1 MICGFDRK
9 TCIEYFAPDRKQ
21 QQVSTRHAIMLRYIT
36 ETFPSKQM
44 IPDVDKFM
52 ASGLQLI
59 MCAHKGNNKCTHR
72 SKYYAHAALYYWLYL
87 TINRPHADLKVR
99 CTGCVILFRV

>member
-9 TCIEYFAPDRKQ
+9 ICIEHFAPDRKQ
-21 QQVSTRHAIMLRYIT
+21 QISTRHAIMPRYIT

-52 ASGLQLI
+52 ASRLQLI

-72 SKYYAHAALYYWLYL
+72 SKYYAQPC
-87 TINRPHADLKVR
+87 II
-99 CTGCVILFRV
+99 GCI